1 MKKKFTRTFFISFLC
16 FVVAYGGI
24 GYYFMNHKNEAAI
37 GTIGKE
43 EKKIDDHFDEKNE
56 ILFLLLGVDAKDVS
70 KSKGTRTDTM
80 MLVNIDFNTGAV
92 KILSIPRDTRVD
104 IRGLSGKRKINAA
117 HANGGPELS
126 VKTVQDLL
134 GVDLDYYVK
143 VDYKVVKEVVD
154 AIGGVKVDVPMNM
167 KYDDPTADP
176 PLHINLKKGV
186 QVLNG
191 DESLQ
196 FLRFRKGY
204 KDADLGRIK
213 AQQQFMK
220 AFMEQALKPK
230 NLLKLPKMISAYYKY
245 VDTNIPMGTLTK
257 MAFSANKINTENIQG
272 ATIPGDGQYIGKTSY
287 FIYNKEEMDI
297 LVKEMFGDYLYTNK
311 TVE

>member
-24 GYYFMNHKNEAAI
+24 GYYFMNHRSEEVI
-37 GTIGKE
+37 GEEE
-43 EKKIDDHFDEKNE
+43 EKEIDNHFDEKNQ

-80 MLVNIDFNTGAV
+80 MLVNIDFNTGDV

-154 AIGGVKVDVPMNM
+154 AIGGVEMDVPMNM

-176 PLHINLKKGV
+176 PLHINLGKGV

-191 DESLQ
+191 DKSLQ

-204 KDADLGRIK
+204 KDADIGRIK

-257 MAFSANKINTENIQG
+257 MAFSANKINTESIRAETLPGVGKDLYPSGKRVSYWIYDIQE
-272 ATIPGDGQYIGKTSY
+272 TDV
-287 FIYNKEEMDI
+287 
-297 LVKEMFGDYLYTNK
+297 LVQEMFSNYLKQN
-311 TVE
+311 